1 MEEESTE
8 TEMGRGTVKSDGERN
23 SGMSSS
29 KNGSKTGHS
38 VRRPGRPKK
47 SVTAEKVVTQELVNS
62 GSATSRRGRPKG
74 SIKRNAMEELTITE
88 VGRGDTV
95 KTDEESNVD
104 MSTNLPIKR
113 GRGRPQGSKE
123 LKVYVTDL
131 NLAEPQRGIK
141 THTSTEDISK
151 KGQSV
156 KKPGRPKKSVTAEK
170 AIDEE
175 LMDRGSDAPC
185 TKESVKRK
193 SESLTSGEKEGGPEP
208 PRKRGR
214 PKGSPNK
221 KPKATWDESNGLSD
235 TLRRGRGAPRKSIE
249 QRPVRQELVTGGSQ
263 PGKRGRGRPK
273 GSLNKVHSNVGQL
286 QKDSGFLV
294 KGRKRGRPRQ
304 KPGKRGRPRKYPL
317 PSSEEPKKPKVW
329 KPLGRPRKY
338 PRAEPPEGAQLA
350 PRRSRGRPRKSEVKK
365 GAHLRKTIPTTPS
378 TPRSL
383 ADGLKRKRG
392 RPPTAAK
399 SEGATPQ
406 KRGRPK
412 GSLNKNKTRSDGSLP
427 NHSAAERVSPAV
439 ELESGVAVLL
449 EAD

>member
-8 TEMGRGTVKSDGERN
+8 TEMGQGTVKSDGERN
-23 SGMSSS
+23 SGMSSA

-88 VGRGDTV
+88 TLTSQNPNEELRHTPVL
-95 KTDEESNVD
+95 KTFQKRD
-104 MSTNLPIKR
+104 NL
-113 GRGRPQGSKE
+113 
-123 LKVYVTDL
+123 LK
-131 NLAEPQRGIK
+131 NQ
-141 THTSTEDISK
+141 ED
-151 KGQSV
+151 Q
-156 KKPGRPKKSVTAEK
+156 KKSVTAEK

-317 PSSEEPKKPKVW
+317 PSSEELKKPKVW

-412 GSLNKNKTRSDGSLP
+412 GSLNKNKTSSDGSLP